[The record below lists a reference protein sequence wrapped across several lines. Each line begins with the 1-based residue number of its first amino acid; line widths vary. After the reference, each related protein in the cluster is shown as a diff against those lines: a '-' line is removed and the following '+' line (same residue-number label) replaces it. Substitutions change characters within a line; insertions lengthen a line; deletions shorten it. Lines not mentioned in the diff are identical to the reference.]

1 MGKLIGIQSESGPA
15 NKLVYE
21 GVDESQRCFIDCECG
36 ARIEMICI
44 CGAQIEIESFR
55 HSWSIIETRV
65 RWERHLEDAHKPA

>member
-1 MGKLIGIQSESGPA
+1 MGKLIGIQSVSGPA

-36 ARIEMICI
+36 AR
-44 CGAQIEIESFR
+44 IEIESFR